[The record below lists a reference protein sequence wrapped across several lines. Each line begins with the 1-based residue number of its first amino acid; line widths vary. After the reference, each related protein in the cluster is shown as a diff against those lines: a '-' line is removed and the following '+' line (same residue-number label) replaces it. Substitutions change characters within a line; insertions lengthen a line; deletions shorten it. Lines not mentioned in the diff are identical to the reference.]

1 MIAHALLLLA
11 EAALVA
17 SLMLALFGL
26 RRRLGLAPVY
36 VVLGAFQYLQI
47 VLATAIQMEVLP
59 GLVVDPA
66 SVALYPITTFVVVLT
81 YIALDAEETR
91 KVAYGV
97 VISNLA
103 VYGVAALAGWH
114 LVIDGHQNLLALPPA
129 LFTQSLGVALTRTA
143 ALFLDVVSAI
153 VVFEVVSR
161 RLHSMFLRLWV
172 TASVVML
179 IDSVLLTVGLRLG
192 DPNLWRTFASGLAA
206 KLAGATFYAF
216 ALAVYL
222 RYVDKHGVETIGE
235 RSNRDVFHRL
245 TYRQRYEKVRREMSR
260 DALTG
265 LYNRGYFDEQAARH
279 LAHVQRANH
288 VMSLVLIDV
297 DDLKVTN
304 DRDGHRSGDE
314 LLRFVADQLQGMVR
328 AADARLPL
336 RRRRVRG
343 AADHRRRRGRGDLRR
358 AADRADRRPLARAD
372 AGATLGARE
381 ADRRRGRLP
390 RRRPHRGGSA
400 AHRRHPALPRQA
412 PGWRPGRHR
421 HTPRWRVRVVR
432 LDQSDLGD
440 SGCDHS
446 GRVDDLSA

>member
-1 MIAHALLLLA
+1 M
-11 EAALVA
+11 V
-17 SLMLALFGL
+17 
-26 RRRLGLAPVY
+26 
-36 VVLGAFQYLQI
+36 
-47 VLATAIQMEVLP
+47 
-59 GLVVDPA
+59 
-66 SVALYPITTFVVVLT
+66 LYPITTFVVVLT

-129 LFTQSLGVALTRTA
+129 LFTPSLRLALASTA

-161 RLHSMFLRLWV
+161 RLHSMFLRLWI

-179 IDSVLLTVGLRLG
+179 IDSVLFDGGTPARPTRTSG
-192 DPNLWRTFASGLAA
+192 DVRRGLAA

-235 RSNRDVFHRL
+235 RADGDVFHRL

-265 LYNRGYFDEQAARH
+265 LYNRGYFNEQAARH

-328 AADARLPL
+328 AADAACRYGGDEFVVLLTTGDAAAAAIFAERLIAL
-336 RRRRVRG
+336 ADVRSRELTPAPPWAPAKVTAG
-343 AADHRRRRGRGDLRR
+343 VAAFPADGRTVEALLHT
-358 AADRADRRPLARAD
+358 ADTRLY
-372 AGATLGARE
+372 LGKRM
-381 ADRRRGRLP
+381 
-390 RRRPHRGGSA
+390 GG
-400 AHRRHPALPRQA
+400 
-412 PGWRPGRHR
+412 G
-421 HTPRWRVRVVR
+421 RVVAN
-432 LDQSDLGD
+432 G
-440 SGCDHS
+440 
-446 GRVDDLSA
+446 

>member
-11 EAALVA
+11 EATLVA

-47 VLATAIQMEVLP
+47 VVATAIQVEMLP

-66 SVALYPITTFVVVLT
+66 SVVLYPITTFVVVLT

-114 LVIDGHQNLLALPPA
+114 LVIAGHQNLLALPPT
-129 LFTQSLGVALTRTA
+129 LFTQSLRLALASTA

-161 RLHSMFLRLWV
+161 RLHSMFLRLWI
-172 TASVVML
+172 TASLVML

-206 KLAGATFYAF
+206 KLAGATFHAF

-235 RSNRDVFHRL
+235 RSSRDVFHRL
-245 TYRQRYEKVRREMSR
+245 TYRQRYEKVRSQMAR
-260 DALTG
+260 DSLTG
-265 LYNRGYFDEQAARH
+265 LYNRGYFDEQAARQLVH
-279 LAHVQRANH
+279 AQRAGH
-288 VMSLVLIDV
+288 VMSVVLIDV

-314 LLRFVADQLQGMVR
+314 LLRFVAGQLQGMVR
-328 AADARLPL
+328 AADTACRYGGDEFVVLLTTADTAAAGTFAERLIELVDARSRELTPAPPWAPAKL
-336 RRRRVRG
+336 TAGV
-343 AADHRRRRGRGDLRR
+343 AAFPADGRTLEDLLHS
-358 AADRADRRPLARAD
+358 AD
-372 AGATLGARE
+372 T
-381 ADRRRGRLP
+381 RLYHGK
-390 RRRPHRGGSA
+390 RMGG
-400 AHRRHPALPRQA
+400 
-412 PGWRPGRHR
+412 G
-421 HTPRWRVRVVR
+421 RVVAN
-432 LDQSDLGD
+432 G
-440 SGCDHS
+440 
-446 GRVDDLSA
+446 